1 MNRTSQ
7 NPCCLIVRSPFKHP
21 RTSAVNAP
29 PPRRLNAL
37 VNMEY
42 LVACRRRQVQLARAR
57 VYCLLFAVCF
67 ACTLAQGQSPAYVFT
82 TPLRAPFGWIQ
93 IHCFHMYTSS
103 LCITGIR
110 PGTVCHFAASAC
122 SRVFLYVH
130 VSWDA
135 CYPQKR
141 GEGGARISG
150 RQYVRRSSKDGQ
162 AQVSIAIRTET
173 DSPFGVASLTRAHG
187 ATALRHILIL
197 TLKP

>member
-1 MNRTSQ
+1 M
-7 NPCCLIVRSPFKHP
+7 
-21 RTSAVNAP
+21 
-29 PPRRLNAL
+29 
-37 VNMEY
+37 
-42 LVACRRRQVQLARAR
+42 ACRRQVQLVRAR
-57 VYCLLFAVCF
+57 ICF
-67 ACTLAQGQSPAYVFT
+67 ACTLTQGQKPRIRFT
-82 TPLRAPFGWIQ
+82 TPLRAPFWWILNN
-93 IHCFHMYTSS
+93 CFHMYTSS

-197 TLKP
+197 TFDVRGF

>member
-122 SRVFLYVH
+122 SRFFCCVCKL
-130 VSWDA
+130 DA
-135 CYPQKR
+135 CYPQTR
-141 GEGGARISG
+141 GKGGARLSG
-150 RQYVRRSSKDGQ
+150 RQHVKRSSKDT
-162 AQVSIAIRTET
+162 QVSIASRIET
-173 DSPFGVASLTRAHG
+173 DSHFGVASITRAHG
-187 ATALRHILIL
+187 CIETALRHILTI
-197 TLKP
+197 TSKP